1 MTFKDL
7 KKRVSLETTTHQQS
21 KLFEILQDKPVWI
34 GILKKIGNKKKP
46 LEDSI
51 VAGATTVINHVLRPQ
66 T

>member
-1 MTFKDL
+1 VTFKDL

-34 GILKKIGNKKKP
+34 GILKKIDNKKKP

-51 VAGATTVINHVLRPQ
+51 VASATTVINHVVRPQ